1 LKISWKSW
9 VFAVFM
15 LALAGV
21 FGYVIGMVL
30 RRGI

>member
-1 LKISWKSW
+1 